1 MMQNGQNG
9 LIFNTEGPMMSGTW
23 YNPSTG
29 DSFTVRDSFFE
40 DNQFVVSTT
49 DGRILNYNQIQHY
62 VKSDKPL
69 DMQPDL
75 QKNTKHPA
83 EVMDLIEPINET
95 SFDLLP
101 EDQSLIGGNLRD
113 SGDRRINL
121 NNNYTNFNQNALSN
135 APIIGKAL
143 SKIDLPEVDLK
154 LKWKQSPDKEIL
166 LLMDVMDISLDEI
179 VEWYMNK
186 FNMDEIR
193 QRVQH
198 EVKILLYNKYGRPE
212 PSDESVT
219 EEKPIKTKE
228 KKIKTKS

>member
-1 MMQNGQNG
+1 MQGVT
-9 LIFNTEGPMMSGTW
+9 FNAEGPMMDGTW

-40 DNQFVVSTT
+40 DNQYVVSTT
-49 DGRILNYNQIQHY
+49 DGRILNYNQIQYY

-69 DMQPDL
+69 DMQLDQ

-101 EDQSLIGGNLRD
+101 EDQSLIGCNLRD

-121 NNNYTNFNQNALSN
+121 NNNYTNFNQNTLSN

-186 FNMDEIR
+186 FDMDEIR
-193 QRVQH
+193 RCVQH

-212 PSDESVT
+212 PSGEPTT

>member
-1 MMQNGQNG
+1 MMQGVT
-9 LIFNTEGPMMSGTW
+9 FNAEGPIMDGTW

-40 DNQFVVSTT
+40 DNQYVVSTT

-83 EVMDLIEPINET
+83 EVMNLIEPINET

-101 EDQSLIGGNLRD
+101 EDQSLIGSNLRD
-113 SGDRRINL
+113 SAEHRLNLDKIN
-121 NNNYTNFNQNALSN
+121 NAN
-135 APIIGKAL
+135 IIGNEPIINKAL
-143 SKIDLPEVDLK
+143 SKLELPEIDLK
-154 LKWKQSPDKEIL
+154 LRWKQSPDKEMT
-166 LLMDVMDISLDEI
+166 LLMDVMDIDLSEV

-186 FNMDEIR
+186 FNMDDIR

-212 PSDESVT
+212 PSSEPAT